1 MFKRYF
7 QGLKNEFQGY
17 NVSRFGKDVMA
28 GLTVCAVAL
37 PLALAFGVKSGAD
50 AAAGLITA
58 ILAGIII
65 SMLSGASFQISG
77 PTGAMMAVLIPAV
90 SKFELQGVFLI
101 TLFAGAIVLLCGIFK
116 LGKAIRFIPA
126 PVVTGFTSGIAVTI
140 ALTQIDDF
148 FGTVSVGESAI
159 EKLLSYGELGF
170 SPQWQAVLIGSL
182 VIAIM
187 ILWPKKW
194 NAKVPSSL
202 VGIIVA
208 TAVSLICNFNI
219 KTVGDIPQTLLH
231 ENRLSFSAINASAI
245 PEMLPT
251 AITVAALIMIES
263 LLCGA
268 SAKRMC
274 GGEFDPD
281 QELIAQG
288 IGNMIIPFFGGVPAT
303 AAIARTSVAIKSG
316 CNTRLTGIIH
326 ALGLVASMFLLAPIM
341 SKLPLAALAGVLLMT
356 SWRMNEWHSIKT
368 IFGKKYK
375 AAILQ
380 FAVTLI
386 ATVVFDLTVAI
397 ILGVILG
404 AFCFLVKSMKL
415 DITAKTDDGVSYI
428 TVSGNIFYANNAR
441 FAEELEK
448 HQGNVCIDLE
458 GVSSIDISAAQE
470 LSEYVKDAIE
480 KGYSVNVINPRPGV
494 LATLD
499 RTGVTELLAKD
510 HCSNEQ

>member
-1 MFKRYF
+1 MFNRYL
-7 QGLKNEFQGY
+7 QSIKNEFHGY
-17 NVSRFGKDVMA
+17 NLSRLSKDVMA

-58 ILAGIII
+58 ILAGILI
-65 SMLSGASFQISG
+65 SILSGASFQISG

-90 SKFELQGVFLI
+90 ASFKLDGIFLI
-101 TLFAGAIVLLCGIFK
+101 TLMAGFIVLLCGIFK
-116 LGKAIRFIPA
+116 LGKVIQFIPA

-148 FGTVSVGESAI
+148 FGTVSVGQTAI
-159 EKLLSYGELGF
+159 DKLLSYGELGF
-170 SPQWQAVLIGSL
+170 SPKWEAVVIGCI

-187 ILWPKKW
+187 VLWPKKW

-208 TAVSLICNFNI
+208 TAVSLICGFSVD
-219 KTVGDIPQTLLH
+219 TVGEIPQTLMH
-231 ENRLSFSAINASAI
+231 ENRLSFSAIDPATI
-245 PEMLPT
+245 PQMIPT

-274 GGEFDPD
+274 AGEFDPD

-288 IGNMIIPFFGGVPAT
+288 VGNIIIPFFGGVPAT

-316 CNTRLTGIIH
+316 CSTRLTGIIH
-326 ALGLVASMFLLAPIM
+326 ALGLIASMFLLAPIM

-375 AAILQ
+375 SAILQ

-397 ILGVILG
+397 VLGVILG

-415 DITAKTDDGVSYI
+415 DISLKEDDGVTYI
-428 TVSGNIFYANNAR
+428 AVSGNLFYANISR
-441 FAEELEK
+441 ITKELEGRK
-448 HQGNVCIDLE
+448 GDICMDLE
-458 GVSSIDISAAQE
+458 GLSGIDISASQE
-470 LSEYVKDAIE
+470 LLELIHDANKRGFKVSI
-480 KGYSVNVINPRPGV
+480 INPRPSV
-494 LATLD
+494 HATLT
-499 RTGVTELLAKD
+499 RTGVMELLRKD
-510 HCSNEQ
+510 QAPSEQ